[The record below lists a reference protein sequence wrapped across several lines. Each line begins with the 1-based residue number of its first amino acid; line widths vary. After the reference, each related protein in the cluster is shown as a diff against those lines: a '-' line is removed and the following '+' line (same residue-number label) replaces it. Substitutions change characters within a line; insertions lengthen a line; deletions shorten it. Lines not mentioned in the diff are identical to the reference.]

1 MVPFTADADTVIRS
15 EDVDLFPFGSFDDAS
30 EWTVWSNKAYSED
43 VAEYSTSMVADGR
56 LSMTHD
62 RPANYNEI
70 TAWATNSPTGDN
82 LSIGQPD
89 CFKPVAVP
97 EPPLSLDEPPLT
109 CGEKAKRA
117 VNPSGVPLGVNSTP
131 APPEVPETES
141 IVCPN
146 PVP

>member
-1 MVPFTADADTVIRS
+1 MDGL
-15 EDVDLFPFGSFDDAS
+15 EQQ
-30 EWTVWSNKAYSED
+30 AYSED

-89 CFKPVAVP
+89 CFKPATSPVCDND
-97 EPPLSLDEPPLT
+97 LDGDSDGGYSWSKDP
-109 CGEKAKRA
+109 
-117 VNPSGVPLGVNSTP
+117 
-131 APPEVPETES
+131 
-141 IVCPN
+141 
-146 PVP
+146 